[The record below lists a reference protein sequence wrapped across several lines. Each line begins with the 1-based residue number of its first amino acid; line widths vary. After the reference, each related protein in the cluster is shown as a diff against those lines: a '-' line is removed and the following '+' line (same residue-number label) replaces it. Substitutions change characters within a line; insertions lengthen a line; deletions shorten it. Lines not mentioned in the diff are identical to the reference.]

1 MSATVI
7 HVPYLIEDVALYIDN
22 GLMSRECKQ
31 YLVTIDLAHLV
42 AVVAHEVQFR
52 PHEADGAI
60 RHLLTLRAA
69 KRNAFGH
76 GLPSDGHDIP
86 IDPRARARAVCTG
99 ASLQVLALAADH
111 AFEYG
116 ESGAGLRAIE
126 LTGADGL
133 CAGGEAVVECDI
145 AHPRPG
151 FVGSGGLD
159 DLFDP
164 VGRDENPRAIDI
176 RTARCGAEDVPD

>member
-1 MSATVI
+1 MSAAVI
-7 HVPYLIEDVALYIDN
+7 RYVPYPLENVAPNLTPMLCD
-22 GLMSRECKQ
+22 GVQCLVMV
-31 YLVTIDLAHLV
+31 YLRDFV

-60 RHLLTLRAA
+60 RHLLTARAA
-69 KRNAFGH
+69 KRNAFRH
-76 GLPSDGHDIP
+76 GLPSDGDDIQV
-86 IDPRARARAVCTG
+86 DPRARARAVYTS
-99 ASLQVLALAADH
+99 ARLQVLTLAADH

-145 AHPRPG
+145 AHPRRSLG
-151 FVGSGGLD
+151 GSGGLD
-159 DLFDP
+159 NLFDP

-176 RTARCGAEDVPD
+176 RTARCGAEDIPD